1 MRILVFVLAVV
12 AGIPVA
18 RAADVAAGK
27 ALAEQVCAA
36 CHGANGV
43 SVSALIPNLAGQK
56 EKYISGQLA
65 AFKADKRKNEM
76 MNAIAGQL
84 NAPDMENLAAFFAG
98 LPGAAAGTATSQQL
112 PNVAK
117 THLAFPGDYKATY
130 TKYMTIDFPDRKQV
144 RYYYASPNAVA
155 AAKDGKPMPNG
166 AYFFVEVHSTK
177 LGADKKPMQ
186 GADGFLT
193 PEKLLFFTAMAKGDG
208 WGKDIPDMLKNGD
221 WNYAVFN
228 TDKSHRKGPNQA
240 ECLACHKP
248 LDKDDYLF
256 TLKTL
261 RDVAMKK

>member
-1 MRILVFVLAVV
+1 MKILVFVLAVI
-12 AGIPVA
+12 AGMPVA
-18 RAADVAAGK
+18 RAADTAAGK

-56 EKYISGQLA
+56 EKYISAQLA
-65 AFKADKRKNEM
+65 TFKAGKRTNDM

-84 NAPDMENLAAFFAG
+84 NSSEIESLAAYFAS
-98 LPGAAAGTATSQQL
+98 LPGAPAGTATSQQL

-117 THLAFPGDYKATY
+117 THVAFPGDYKGTY

-144 RYYYASPNAVA
+144 RYYFASPDAMA

-166 AYFFVEVHSTK
+166 ATFFVEVHSTK
-177 LGADKKPMQ
+177 LGADKKPIK
-186 GADGFLT
+186 GADGFLA
-193 PEKLLFFTAMAKGDG
+193 PEKLLFFTAMAKGEG

-240 ECLACHKP
+240 ECFACHKP

-256 TLKTL
+256 TLKAL
-261 RDVAMKK
+261 RDAAMKK

>member
-1 MRILVFVLAVV
+1 MRTLIFVLAFV

-56 EKYISGQLA
+56 EKYLSAQLA
-65 AFKADKRKNEM
+65 AFKAGKRKNDM
-76 MNAIAGQL
+76 MNAIASQL
-84 NAPDMENLAAFFAG
+84 NASEIENLAAFFGG
-98 LPGAAAGTATSQQL
+98 LPGAPAGAATSQQL

-117 THLAFPGDYKATY
+117 THVAFPGDYKGTY
-130 TKYMTIDFPDRKQV
+130 TKYTTIDFPDRKQV
-144 RYYYASPNAVA
+144 RYYYASPGAVA
-155 AAKDGKPMPNG
+155 AAKGGKPMPNG

-177 LGADKKPMQ
+177 LGADKKPIK
-186 GADGFLT
+186 GADGHLT
-193 PEKLLFFTAMAKGDG
+193 PDKLLFFTAMAKGEG
-208 WGKDIPDMLKNGD
+208 WGKDIPDMLRNGD